1 MTVGPE
7 EGPGYF
13 SIVGLGGRW
22 WVIPLVLVVAGCTT
36 TEDVKIDDRVF
47 FSSLRLTHD
56 LSDAVKTKE
65 NENNSRVAAELD
77 LHHASGTGSQSLG
90 ASQLIDFGGIQFTG
104 PAQVEEDYDLLAAS
118 LAIRVGLGDPTD
130 RSRIAVLLGLSIQD
144 FDLHVEAGSVSA
156 QDDRR
161 SIGPLLGAEGSLAA
175 YSWLDLYGWA
185 TQAIGFSD
193 ATSTLGLVELGL
205 SVKPYSHVAVAGGY
219 RWERYTQPRL
229 LTQMM
234 GFDETRIDL
243 KLRGSVV
250 GLHIDF

>member
-1 MTVGPE
+1 MDSRLE
-7 EGPGYF
+7 
-13 SIVGLGGRW
+13 W
-22 WVIPLVLVVAGCTT
+22 WVIPLVLVVGGCTT

-65 NENNSRVAAELD
+65 NENASRVAVELD

-90 ASQLIDFGGIQFTG
+90 VSQLIDFGGIQFNG

-118 LAIRVGLGDPTD
+118 LAIRVGMNDPTE
-130 RSRIAVLLGLSIQD
+130 RSRFGVLLGLSIQD
-144 FDLHVEAGSVSA
+144 FDLHVKAGTVSA
-156 QDDRR
+156 EDNRR
-161 SIGPLLGAEGSLAA
+161 SIGPLFGVEGSLEV
-175 YSWLDLYGWA
+175 YSWLDLYGRV

-205 SVKPYSHVAVAGGY
+205 SVRPYPHVALTGGF
-219 RWERYTQPRL
+219 RRERYTQPRL

-234 GFDETRIDL
+234 GFDDTRIDL
-243 KLRGSVV
+243 KLRGPVV
-250 GLHIDF
+250 GLQLDF